1 MFPNGIFNIFFELQ
15 MMAVLG
21 AGMTLLR
28 RCRVNAALTIQL
40 FSQLFHFINMA
51 IFNKVGGDFPLF
63 SSWLLLDSW
72 ILCILYYN
80 DGKLTGG

>member
-1 MFPNGIFNIFFELQ
+1 MENGEIVEMGFTLCFILIFQ

-21 AGMTLLR
+21 SGMTLLR

-51 IFNKVGGDFPLF
+51 IFNKVSLLPLF
-63 SSWLLLDSW
+63 P
-72 ILCILYYN
+72 Y
-80 DGKLTGG
+80 